1 MLLEFANLESTIT
14 RIQLL
19 RRSNIRERERYAA
32 EKIKITS
39 AAAQIRANTAALKEQ
54 LEEAQKTLALRKQ
67 YDEMAEKITSNRM
80 LRPREEQA
88 AQLEKL
94 EREIA
99 ELQQESAE
107 YGRTWAERRMQFQRI
122 VEGGRQMLAM
132 IKDEKEEAER
142 KEGMEGA
149 DGEDGG
155 DGHHSQHE
163 KAAGSSAVGTPGA
176 EGGGG
181 DTPMHEGSEKHVPP
195 ALRVPSRNE
204 SRLPSPMR
212 VENEVEMGETVATPA
227 LTNLTSEM
235 EEGEAEDDDGPEG
248 MDES

>member
-1 MLLEFANLESTIT
+1 MLLEFANLESTIV

-19 RRSNIRERERYAA
+19 RQSNIRERERYAA
-32 EKIKITS
+32 EKVKIIS
-39 AAAQIRANTAALKEQ
+39 AAAQIRANTMALKGRLEQ
-54 LEEAQKTLALRKQ
+54 AQETLALRKQ

-88 AQLEKL
+88 AQLEKS

-99 ELQQESAE
+99 ELQGESAE

-155 DGHHSQHE
+155 DGHQQHD
-163 KAAGSSAVGTPGA
+163 KAASGSAVGTPGA
-176 EGGGG
+176 EGGG
-181 DTPMHEGSEKHVPP
+181 DTPMPDRGEKHALPT
-195 ALRVPSRNE
+195 LRVPSRNG
-204 SRLPSPMR
+204 SRMPSPSR
-212 VENEVEMGETVATPA
+212 VENEVEMAEVVTTPA
-227 LTNLTSEM
+227 LTNLTSEI
-235 EEGEAEDDDGPEG
+235 EEGEAEEDDGPEG